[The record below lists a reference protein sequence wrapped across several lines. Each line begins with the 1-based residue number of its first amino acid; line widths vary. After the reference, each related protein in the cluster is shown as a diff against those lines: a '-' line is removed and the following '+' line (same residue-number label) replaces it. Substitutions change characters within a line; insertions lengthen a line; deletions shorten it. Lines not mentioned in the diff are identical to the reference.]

1 MLDTDKIFWFRYFMS
16 DFREIVKFRPF
27 LKVRKNLELLKF
39 RHVVY
44 HFEARDLE
52 NQNI

>member
-1 MLDTDKIFWFRYFMS
+1 MS
-16 DFREIVKFRPF
+16 DFSEIIKFRPF
-27 LKVRKNLELLKF
+27 FEVRKNFELLKF
-39 RHVVY
+39 TQVVY

>member
-1 MLDTDKIFWFRYFMS
+1 MS

-27 LKVRKNLELLKF
+27 FEVRKNFRLLEL

>member
-1 MLDTDKIFWFRYFMS
+1 MS
-16 DFREIVKFRPF
+16 NFLEIVKFRP
-27 LKVRKNLELLKF
+27 LLEVRENFRLVKS

-44 HFEARDLE
+44 HSEARDLE